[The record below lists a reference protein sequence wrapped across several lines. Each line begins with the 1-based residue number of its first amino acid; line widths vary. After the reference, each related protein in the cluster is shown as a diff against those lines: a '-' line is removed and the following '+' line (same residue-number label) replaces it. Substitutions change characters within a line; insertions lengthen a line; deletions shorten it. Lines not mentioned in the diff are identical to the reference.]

1 MSNGKIDSQAL
12 ELLKEALSRSSA
24 SFLFHNQGL
33 LSRAH
38 RATTADAAE
47 ILKEAFNYAA
57 SYWLF
62 YVGDLYNKGN
72 ELLEKLG
79 HR

>member
-1 MSNGKIDSQAL
+1 MSNGKLDNQAL

-47 ILKEAFNYAA
+47 ILKEAFSYAA
-57 SYWLF
+57 SYWVF
-62 YVGDLYNKGN
+62 YAEDLYSKGS

-79 HR
+79 RR